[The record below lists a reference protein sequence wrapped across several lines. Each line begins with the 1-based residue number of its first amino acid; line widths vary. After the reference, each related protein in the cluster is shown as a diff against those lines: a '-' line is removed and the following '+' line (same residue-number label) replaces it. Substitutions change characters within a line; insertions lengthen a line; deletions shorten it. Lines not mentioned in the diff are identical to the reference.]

1 MHSIMLYVS
10 FPMIKLFTPKVE
22 QILSEISRLF
32 DMNLFK
38 KILKLL
44 VRKSRKLR
52 EKQKKLKISQ

>member
-10 FPMIKLFTPKVE
+10 FPMIKLFTLKVE
-22 QILSEISRLF
+22 LILSEISRLF